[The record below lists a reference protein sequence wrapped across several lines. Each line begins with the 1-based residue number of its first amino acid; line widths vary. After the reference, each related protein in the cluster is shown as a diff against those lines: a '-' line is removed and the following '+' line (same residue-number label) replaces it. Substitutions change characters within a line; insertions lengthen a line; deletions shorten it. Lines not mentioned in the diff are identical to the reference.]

1 MKTLRVYG
9 DSFGADIDPSIRT
22 WAGMLREKLQIPLV
36 NKAVGGG
43 STEYA
48 ALQFVN
54 DVQNNIIGNDDIVI
68 YIPSTKGRLHFD
80 FQILDYPET
89 AGGYCHGPDTRPHID
104 NSWYYKS
111 KEHIEWWM
119 VNASHEVIS
128 MNFESYIHVISNV
141 ARSKPNA
148 TFIVLKHIEWDHHI
162 PNIVH
167 PDNFLIPSILFTDIT
182 SREIIGGH
190 NYMDFVEF
198 TKYDPRANHLT
209 IPNLKILSELIYETI
224 NTKSIENFTMD
235 KFKTNLIK
243 KINSAEQYLEYVK
256 NGYLDFSHHILMNL
270 PKS

>member
-9 DSFGADIDPSIRT
+9 DSFGADIDPSVRT
-22 WAGMLREKLQIPLV
+22 WVGMLREKLQIPLV

-48 ALQFVN
+48 ALQFIN
-54 DVQNNIIGNDDIVI
+54 DVQNNIIGDDDIII

-80 FQILDYPET
+80 FQISSHPET
-89 AGGYCHGPDTRPHID
+89 AAGYCHGPDTRPHIN

-119 VNASHEVIS
+119 VNASHAVIS

-148 TFIVLKHIEWDHHI
+148 TFIMLKHVEWHHHI

-167 PDNFLIPSILFTDIT
+167 PDNFLIPSILFSNI
-182 SREIIGGH
+182 SFNEIGEGYR
-190 NYMDFVEF
+190 YMDFVEF
-198 TKYDPRANHLT
+198 TKFDPRANHLT
-209 IPNLKILSELIYETI
+209 IPNLEILSDLVYETI
-224 NTKSIENFTMD
+224 STKSIENFTMD

-243 KINSAEQYLEYVK
+243 KIIDKEQYLEYVSQ
-256 NGYLDFSHHILMNL
+256 GYLDYSYHILRNL
-270 PKS
+270 SSI

>member
-9 DSFGADIDPSIRT
+9 DSFGVSTDNLQSWPKI
-22 WAGMLREKLQIPLV
+22 LQNKLQIPLV

-54 DVQNNIIGNDDIVI
+54 DAQNNIIGDEDIVI

-224 NTKSIENFTMD
+224 NTKSIKNFTMD

>member
-1 MKTLRVYG
+1 MKTLRIYG
-9 DSFGADIDPSIRT
+9 DSFGVNTENLQSWPI
-22 WAGMLREKLQIPLV
+22 MLQKKLQIPLV

-68 YIPSTKGRLHFD
+68 YIPSTKGRLHFN
-80 FQILDYPET
+80 FQISTHPET
-89 AGGYCHGPDTRPHID
+89 AGGYCHGPDIRPHID
-104 NSWYYKS
+104 NSWYHSS

-119 VNASHEVIS
+119 VNASHAVIS
-128 MNFESYIHVISNV
+128 MNFESYVHLISNV

-148 TFIVLKHIEWDHHI
+148 TFIMIRHIKWNHHI

-167 PDNFLIPSILFTDIT
+167 PSNFLIPPVLFTDIT
-182 SREIIGGH
+182 AREIIGKY

-209 IPNLKILSELIYETI
+209 IPNLEILSELVYETI
-224 NTKSIENFTMD
+224 NTKSVENFTMD
-235 KFKTNLIK
+235 KFKTNVIK
-243 KINSAEQYLEYVK
+243 KITSAEQYLEYVK
-256 NGYLDFSHHILMNL
+256 QGYLDFSHSILMNL
-270 PKS
+270 